1 VEGEEGEGEGVVPCG
16 GSVVRVQRAC
26 VVLRG
31 AERRRV
37 IRE

>member
-1 VEGEEGEGEGVVPCG
+1 MEVAEGEGEGVVPYG
-16 GSVVRVQRAC
+16 GSVVWVQRAC
-26 VVLRG
+26 AVLRE